1 MNRAPRAKP
10 VGSYAILSHGFRPFF
25 FFGACY
31 AALAVLAWL
40 PIYFGEIESRS
51 VFSPRVWHAHEM
63 LYGYLPAIITGFL
76 LTAIPNWTGRLPL
89 HGSPLLALVV
99 VWAAGRVAISAS
111 AALGWILSALIDCTF
126 LVLVLAAAGRE
137 IVAGRNWRNL
147 RVLLPVTVL
156 AIGNIGFHLEAH
168 FFGIADYSSRVAMA
182 SVLALVMLI
191 GGRIIP
197 SFTRNWLAR
206 QNPGR
211 LPRPFTRFDALSM
224 TIGVLSL
231 AIWIVIPKGAAT
243 GATLLLA
250 GILQALRLARWAG
263 DRTVSEPLVLVLH
276 VAYAFIP
283 AGFVLGAVEAIDVVP
298 SSASLH
304 AWMVGAVGLM
314 TLAVMTRAS
323 LGHTGRE
330 LTAGA
335 ATQIIYAAIVVAALA
350 RVAAAIF
357 PERAFELLHLATLTW
372 VAGFGGFAA
381 LYGPILFRPR
391 R

>member
-1 MNRAPRAKP
+1 
-10 VGSYAILSHGFRPFF
+10 
-25 FFGACY
+25 
-31 AALAVLAWL
+31 
-40 PIYFGEIESRS
+40 
-51 VFSPRVWHAHEM
+51 
-63 LYGYLPAIITGFL
+63 
-76 LTAIPNWTGRLPL
+76 
-89 HGSPLLALVV
+89 

-137 IVAGRNWRNL
+137 IVAGQNWRNL
-147 RVLLPVTVL
+147 KVLLPVTVL
-156 AIGNIGFHLEAH
+156 AIGNIAFHLEAH

-182 SVLALVMLI
+182 AVLSLVMLI
-191 GGRIIP
+191 GGRIAP

-211 LPRPFTRFDALSM
+211 LPRPFNRFDALSM

-231 AIWIVIPKGAAT
+231 AIWVIIPKGAVT
-243 GATLLLA
+243 GAAMLLA
-250 GILQALRLARWAG
+250 GVLQALRLARWAG

-283 AGFVLGAVEAIDVVP
+283 AGFVLGAVEAVDIVP

-330 LTAGA
+330 LTAGS

-357 PERAFELLHLATLTW
+357 PEWAFELLHLATLTW
-372 VAGFGGFAA
+372 VAGFGGFAL
-381 LYGPILFRPR
+381 LYGPMLFRPR